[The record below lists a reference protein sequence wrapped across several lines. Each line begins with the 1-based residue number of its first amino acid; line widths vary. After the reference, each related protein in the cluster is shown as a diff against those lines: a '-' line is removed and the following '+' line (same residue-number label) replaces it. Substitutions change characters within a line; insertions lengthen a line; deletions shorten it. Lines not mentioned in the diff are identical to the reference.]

1 MWPLGVCMV
10 VSLVSQS
17 IWAADYNTFPDG
29 FLFGAATAAYQ
40 VEGAWNANGK
50 GENIWDHMVHTHP
63 EWIED
68 NSNADDTSNSYYHYD
83 EDIAALKEVGFHFYR
98 FSIAWSRVLP
108 KGDTSY
114 INQDGI
120 DYYNNLIN
128 GLLADNIQ
136 PMVTMYHW
144 DLPQALQNVGGW
156 VNDTMIDYFE
166 QYARLLFTTYGDRV
180 KWWMTFNE
188 PGVFTY
194 GYATSTSTPPTVNLP
209 NGDYLASHVV
219 LKAHARAYHVYDD
232 EFRSTQNGK
241 ISIALNSN
249 YMYPKTDSD
258 DDVYAATVAMQFN
271 LGWYAHPIF
280 STDGDYPAVMKER
293 VAASSTA
300 QGLTSSRLP
309 EFGDTWVNYIKG
321 THDFFGLNHYTSSL
335 ASLGADGT
343 VGTKYYDMGVTLGID
358 PTWQTSAASWLYYCP
373 WGMRKILNW
382 ISKEY
387 NNVSIIITENGWADE
402 GGLQDDFRTT
412 YFYNYLAEMLKA
424 INIDKNSVIGYTV
437 WSIIDNW
444 EWTLGYTVKLGLYQV
459 DFSDFNRGR
468 TAKNSASTMSS
479 IIKGWSI
486 PEEYFTAGD

>member
-1 MWPLGVCMV
+1 MWSLGVCMV

-17 IWAADYNTFPDG
+17 TWAADYNTFPDG
-29 FLFGAATAAYQ
+29 FMIGAATAAYQ
-40 VEGAWNANGK
+40 VEGAWNASGK

-63 EWIED
+63 EWIDD

-83 EDIAALKEVGFHFYR
+83 EDIVALKEIGFHFYR

-108 KGDTSY
+108 NGDTSY

-136 PMVTMYHW
+136 PMVTLYHW

-166 QYARLLFTTYGDRV
+166 QYARLLFTTYGDR
-180 KWWMTFNE
+180 

-194 GYATSTSTPPTVNLP
+194 GYATSTSTPPSVNLP

-249 YMYPKTDSD
+249 YMYPKTDSN

-280 STDGDYPAVMKER
+280 STDGDYPAVMKEI

-321 THDFFGLNHYTSSL
+321 TYDFFGLNHYTSSL

-343 VGTKYYDMGVTLGID
+343 VGTKYNDMGVTLGID

-387 NNVSIIITENGWADE
+387 NNVSIIITENGWADK

-412 YFYNYLAEMLKA
+412 YFYAFYLHYTLAHMPFIVQPLIPTGTGTFSSDVGRSPQMPFRVLRHPREPVLA
-424 INIDKNSVIGYTV
+424 LPCQPALGNLRNKNLHWDQMEG
-437 WSIIDNW
+437 
-444 EWTLGYTVKLGLYQV
+444 
-459 DFSDFNRGR
+459 
-468 TAKNSASTMSS
+468 
-479 IIKGWSI
+479 
-486 PEEYFTAGD
+486 GDVRS

>member
-1 MWPLGVCMV
+1 MWSLGVCMV

-17 IWAADYNTFPDG
+17 TWAADYNTFPDG
-29 FLFGAATAAYQ
+29 FMIGAATAAYQ
-40 VEGAWNANGK
+40 VEGAWNASGK

-108 KGDTSY
+108 NGDTSY

-136 PMVTMYHW
+136 PMVTLYHW

-180 KWWMTFNE
+180 SLFVITD
-188 PGVFTY
+188 
-194 GYATSTSTPPTVNLP
+194 S
-209 NGDYLASHVV
+209 
-219 LKAHARAYHVYDD
+219 
-232 EFRSTQNGK
+232 K

-249 YMYPKTDSD
+249 YMYPKTDSN

-280 STDGDYPAVMKER
+280 STDGDYPAVMKEI

-321 THDFFGLNHYTSSL
+321 TYDFFGLNHYTSSL

-343 VGTKYYDMGVTLGID
+343 VGTKYNDMGVTLGID

-387 NNVSIIITENGWADE
+387 NNVSIIITENGWADK

-479 IIKGWSI
+479 IIKDWSI
-486 PEEYFTAGD
+486 PEEYFTEGD